1 MEIASFLPLVGLGLM
16 HRTFS
21 ITTNEVA
28 LKYAL
33 FNLFCALLFLLGMYI
48 YYFLIGSLDFSYIES
63 YGHYSELYSVPNSTF
78 QFLLTFAVLLM
89 LSSFFF
95 KLGFFPF
102 NGLLADIYKTMS
114 FSLFSAYATFYNF
127 GVFLTFLYLLTGPFF
142 FLLPSLQIPLT
153 VIFLLT
159 VLSSVLGCL
168 HSDFTLRSTIGFLS
182 AGSISLSL
190 VVFIGAANSEVIF
203 FDALAHLV
211 GGVFFYSI
219 ALYLFLSLLDTIT
232 HAFAKLKFKNFLD
245 LASMRLY
252 LPGLSFLIFLMSG
265 LPPTAVFFFKF
276 FVFTTN
282 SNVLFL
288 FFVVFFQ
295 IVFLCIYVRLLT
307 TYFSDAALLESV
319 QFNIFEIESSSF
331 FRRKAFVLSF
341 FSVFFVFISF
351 SQLYFTVGER
361 FLEILFF

>member
-48 YYFLIGSLDFSYIES
+48 YYALIGSVDFSYIET
-63 YGHYSELYSVPNSTF
+63 YVRYCDLYTYPNSIF
-78 QFLLTFAVLLM
+78 QFLITLGALLM

-142 FLLPSLQIPLT
+142 FLLPSLQVPLT

-159 VLSSVLGCL
+159 VLSSVLGSL

-190 VVFIGAANSEVIF
+190 VVFIGAVDSEIAF

-211 GGVFFYSI
+211 GGVFFYTVG
-219 ALYLFLSLLDTIT
+219 LYLFLSLLDTIT
-232 HAFAKLKFKNFLD
+232 HAFSKLKFKNFLD

-276 FVFTTN
+276 FVFTTS

-288 FFVVFFQ
+288 FFIVFFQ
-295 IVFLCIYVRLLT
+295 IVFLCVYVRLLT
-307 TYFSDAALLESV
+307 TYFSDGALLEST
-319 QFNIFEIESSSF
+319 QFNFFKTPSNSF
-331 FRRKAFVLSF
+331 FRRKALVLSF
-341 FSVFFVFISF
+341 FSIFFVFASF
-351 SQLYFTVGER
+351 SQFYFTVGER